1 MMSISSCCSN
11 AGRSKYSSLLPRVRR
26 AITRPCVRQLKSR
39 PAIFPLLMLR
49 FSHTAS
55 SAPADC
61 IQIQTS
67 FMEYGLQPQGF
78 PVPKPASKHQGQ
90 PDQLPKNEDMAP
102 HSFAMSRRR
111 GLISE
116 VRRTVPIYSTWA
128 VISSATFGCSS
139 EEALASAYFD
149 GKIHDTIKAG
159 TSPEKQLKAADGMI
173 VC

>member
-90 PDQLPKNEDMAP
+90 PDQLPKNEG
-102 HSFAMSRRR
+102 HGSVKLAMSPASKSSLRSPADCFHILYLGGHFLRRLRLFFR
-111 GLISE
+111 G
-116 VRRTVPIYSTWA
+116 
-128 VISSATFGCSS
+128 
-139 EEALASAYFD
+139 
-149 GKIHDTIKAG
+149 
-159 TSPEKQLKAADGMI
+159 SPYVSL
-173 VC
+173 VW